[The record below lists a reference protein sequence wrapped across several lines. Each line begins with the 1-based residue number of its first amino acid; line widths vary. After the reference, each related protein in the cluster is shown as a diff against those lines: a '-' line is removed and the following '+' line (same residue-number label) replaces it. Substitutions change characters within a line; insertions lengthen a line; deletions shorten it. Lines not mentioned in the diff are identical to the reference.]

1 MVHSGSVYFGNGERV
16 SANCMR
22 NEGGGKSLMV
32 SSNDL
37 SSLGKV
43 MSFLGKTGGPQI
55 KRESSKVYMFTIFQ
69 STELA
74 RCRRGVV
81 EVLSFWSNREEVDI
95 CKRMI
100 QRWTSAFTWI
110 NWSVKTRI
118 GGYG

>member
-55 KRESSKVYMFTIFQ
+55 KRESSEVICLLFSSPLSWPGVEEGWLRCYPSGQTGKKLIF
-69 STELA
+69 
-74 RCRRGVV
+74 V
-81 EVLSFWSNREEVDI
+81 RE
-95 CKRMI
+95 
-100 QRWTSAFTWI
+100 
-110 NWSVKTRI
+110 
-118 GGYG
+118 